1 MGFNNTELYC
11 LIAVRDLTGIQCRP
25 LGTEVFWCSVER
37 SFYREWGALVHP
49 ACGPGV
55 DSYRRFLVEGTM
67 GYGSLFSLF
76 SK

>member
-25 LGTEVFWCSVER
+25 LGTEVFRCSVER
-37 SFYREWGALVHP
+37 SFYREWGAFLHS
-49 ACGPGV
+49 AYGPVV
-55 DSYRRFLVEGTM
+55 DSYRSFLVEGTM
-67 GYGSLFSLF
+67 GYGRLFSLF